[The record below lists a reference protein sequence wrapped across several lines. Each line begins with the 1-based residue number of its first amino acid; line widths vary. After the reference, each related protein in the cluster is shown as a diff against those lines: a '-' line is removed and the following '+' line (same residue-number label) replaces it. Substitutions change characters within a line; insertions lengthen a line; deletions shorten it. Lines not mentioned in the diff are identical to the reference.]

1 MEQIED
7 VNTELQQVKGSVHQ
21 NLEGGRTK
29 ELIQSIFFVFV
40 SYTLFLN

>member
-29 ELIQSIFFVFV
+29 DLIQSIVLYFCPIPSF
-40 SYTLFLN
+40 